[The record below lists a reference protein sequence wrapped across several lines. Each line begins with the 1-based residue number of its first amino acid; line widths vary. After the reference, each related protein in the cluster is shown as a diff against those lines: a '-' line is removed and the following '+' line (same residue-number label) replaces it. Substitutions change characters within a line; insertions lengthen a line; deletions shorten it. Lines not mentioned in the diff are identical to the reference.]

1 MMVKLWKA
9 KSLKDLRPAILVWND
24 AYEDAA
30 FDGILEDVSI
40 DNHLQQST
48 LVYVISIDKN
58 AVKCCREVC
67 YQTLH
72 VRSLFCAPRSYVKSI
87 TYLTP
92 EAPVEATNAP
102 RIES

>member
-1 MMVKLWKA
+1 MGKPWKA

-30 FDGILEDVSI
+30 FDGILEDISI

-48 LVYVISIDKN
+48 LVFIISIDKN

-67 YQTLH
+67 YQNQH

-87 TYLTP
+87 TYLVSD
-92 EAPVEATNAP
+92 APQEATDAL
-102 RIES
+102 RTHE